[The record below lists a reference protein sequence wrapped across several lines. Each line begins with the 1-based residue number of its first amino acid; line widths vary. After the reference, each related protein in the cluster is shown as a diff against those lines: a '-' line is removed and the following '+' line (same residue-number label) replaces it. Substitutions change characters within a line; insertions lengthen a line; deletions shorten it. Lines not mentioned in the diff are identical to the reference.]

1 MAFSFH
7 GYDLLGIDDLAFFTG
22 DGVNQDITFTVD
34 NLIPIR
40 DAITGPITLTWK
52 VSGPD
57 TYVAVNLSYIYGDTI
72 PVDVNGLNIGAI
84 QVLRDGNTVDLT
96 TILIPSNTIAGS
108 PSAVAGFAKTF
119 LLQDNDLLTISV
131 VEPTGGGNGQNT
143 VTGVLRAVE
152 VSTPQTPDFDYL
164 ALDGAGSGNVLVKND
179 GSSWAIR
186 SQLPASLAMA
196 NANLARKWQDVVYGN
211 GRLVAI
217 NSTDRMVL
225 TSLDLGHTWIPSYFP
240 LGFSVANVH
249 SILYGNGLFV
259 VASYDGTAIA
269 YSPDGINWEMFFNQ
283 NNPFLAVSFGC
294 YAQGKFVWA
303 SQSGHLVILDDA
315 LSAVQFVLVSPDNLT
330 GIGWVNIKYGDG
342 KFVLIENGVFSSAF
356 GGGVNG
362 SMAGISTDLFSW
374 SYTYLPSYSGWYGL
388 TYNKSYNHFYASS
401 YGLQYI
407 ARFVPDTSLTWEVDG
422 TVSSCPSILVSNG
435 KSTMANANFDQVFL
449 SSEKPANLNN
459 PLASSWI
466 NQTYPMS
473 PGFILAM
480 TAISSSSG
488 GGGNNGPYTL
498 DITTDGN
505 GTITLSNPGPYYY
518 GDVVLVSATPNSG
531 YLFNAWTGGL
541 TGSVNPYS
549 LTVTQNVTAV
559 ATFQAP
565 SGNAVGLVRNL
576 HSVEVD
582 SEQLLDVPIEVTVVD
597 SSQNPVSVE
606 VDIRAEI
613 YSGNGILLGTKTLTS
628 QAGVAVFSDLAIQGA
643 GYVTLLFTSPGLN
656 PILSAAIL
664 VNNVGTN
671 SQSLR
676 IDTQPSGAVSGS
688 PLTQQPTISTVDI
701 NDNIIVGSVNVI
713 TVSVLSGNAVLSG
726 TTSLTATDGYV
737 AFTDLVLTGPSGPV
751 VLQFTSPG
759 ITTATSLVFNL
770 VNNGNNLPLSGNFPI
785 RPKSSITAN
794 KAPTTSDLVAYE
806 LAVNLAD
813 QKIYMRD
820 GANKVYLVGDVS
832 SGSSTPLLD
841 SLGNVTITNKTTH
854 DLLEWNGTS
863 WVNLSP
869 SGLLGSGTKN
879 FLARW
884 DGNGKLET
892 SGVLD
897 SGTHITSANAS
908 IGRWASNTYTQFAHS
923 DLFSPTASTN
933 YALLQSNT
941 GVTFLNSTGAL
952 HFRQSNA
959 EVAAFNQGNLL
970 IGYADGD
977 TTTYKVDIKGTLH
990 ATGDTTLDK
999 LAGTGSRMVLADASG
1014 TLSTDAIPEGTVT
1027 SVALSSD
1034 SKELTITGSPVTDSG
1049 TIDLALSATGVT
1061 AGSYTHASVTV
1072 DASGRITSASS
1083 GDTAS
1088 LKAGTGISIS
1098 GTYPEFTITN
1108 EAPDQTVTLTAGSG
1122 IGVTGTYPSFTVSSS
1137 ITQYTDSDARK
1148 ALSAGTG
1155 ISYNSTTGVIS
1166 NNSPDQTVVLSAGTG
1181 ISTSGT
1187 YPSFTITNNA
1197 PDQVVKLTAGS
1208 GISTSGTYPD
1218 FTISSTLT
1226 QYTDTMA
1233 RSALSAGTG
1242 ISYNSTTGVIS
1253 NASPD
1258 QTVVLTA
1265 GSGITTSGTYPNFTI
1280 TSTITQY
1287 TDSDARKSLSAGTGI
1302 SYNSST
1308 GTITNSSPDQ
1318 TVTLTAGTGISVT
1331 GTYPSFTITNSST
1344 SSGGTVTSVDLSVP
1358 TGFKVSG
1365 NPVTTSGKLAVTFDT
1380 GYALPTT
1387 ASQTTWDTAYSN
1399 RITSLTT
1406 TGSSGSATLSANTL
1420 NIPTYT
1426 LAGLGGIKL
1435 TDLSSTATGLT
1446 YSSGTG
1452 VFSFTSGYSIPTTS
1466 SQTQWDTA
1474 YSNRISSLTT
1484 TGSSGSATLLS
1495 NTLNIPTYTLAGL
1508 GGIKLTDLSSTAT
1521 GLTYTNTTGVFS
1533 FTSGYSIPTTASQ
1546 SNWDVAYSNRITSL
1560 TTTGSSGSAT
1570 LSSNTLNIPTYTLA
1584 GLGGQAS
1591 STNLTSLSGLTY
1603 AAASF
1608 VKMTGA
1614 GTFALDTTTYLTTN
1628 QTITLSGDVTG
1639 SGTTAITATLATV
1652 AATKG
1657 GTGQTTY
1664 TLGDTLYSSAAN
1676 TLAKLAGNTT
1686 TTKQFLS
1693 QTGTGIVSAAPAWS
1707 TVSKSD
1713 VGLGSVENTALSTWA
1728 GSSNVTTLGTI
1739 SQGTWNSSTKIGLA
1753 YGGTNASITATNG
1766 GVIYSTASAL
1776 AVTAAGTS
1784 GQILKSNGAAAPTW
1798 MSTSSITSV
1807 GTLTGL
1813 AVTETVTTDDT
1824 VVITGV
1830 TSQTGKLLLI
1840 KDALAN
1846 TLFSV
1851 DYSGSATTVGLTVN
1865 GMTYPGTDGSS
1876 GQVLSTNGAGTLS
1889 WASVGTSSGTSGTFQ
1904 IADGAGGFNAALGL
1918 SYQTTAN
1925 VDTGAYSTGAAQT
1938 PLAVFGYSTQSGN
1951 LFELRDYTGATTY
1964 AYFDSTGNLT
1974 LNAQNDIRFAD
1985 SDSSNYVAVQA
1996 PATIATNYTLTLPTT
2011 AGTNNYVLKT
2021 NGSGTLSWANAIA
2034 NLIGGNSTTLLGSI
2048 PYQSNTDTTTLLSP
2062 NTTTTRKF
2070 LRQTGTGTNGS
2081 APAWDTLTA
2090 ADVPTSAANS
2100 IFLANNFG
2108 GL

>member
-1166 NNSPDQTVVLSAGTG
+1166 N
-1181 ISTSGT
+1181 
-1187 YPSFTITNNA
+1187 
-1197 PDQVVKLTAGS
+1197 
-1208 GISTSGTYPD
+1208 
-1218 FTISSTLT
+1218 
-1226 QYTDTMA
+1226 
-1233 RSALSAGTG
+1233 
-1242 ISYNSTTGVIS
+1242 
-1253 NASPD
+1253 
-1258 QTVVLTA
+1258 
-1265 GSGITTSGTYPNFTI
+1265 
-1280 TSTITQY
+1280 
-1287 TDSDARKSLSAGTGI
+1287 
-1302 SYNSST
+1302 
-1308 GTITNSSPDQ
+1308 SSPDQ
-1318 TVTLTAGTGISVT
+1318 TITLTAGTGISVT

-1851 DYSGSATTVGLTVN
+1851 DYSGSATTMGLTVN

-1889 WASVGTSSGTSGTFQ
+1889 WASVGTSSGASGTFQ
-1904 IADGAGGFNAALGL
+1904 IADGAGGFSAALGL

>member
-941 GVTFLNSTGAL
+941 GVTFLNSTVAL

-1166 NNSPDQTVVLSAGTG
+1166 NN
-1181 ISTSGT
+1181 
-1187 YPSFTITNNA
+1187 
-1197 PDQVVKLTAGS
+1197 
-1208 GISTSGTYPD
+1208 
-1218 FTISSTLT
+1218 
-1226 QYTDTMA
+1226 
-1233 RSALSAGTG
+1233 
-1242 ISYNSTTGVIS
+1242 
-1253 NASPD
+1253 
-1258 QTVVLTA
+1258 
-1265 GSGITTSGTYPNFTI
+1265 
-1280 TSTITQY
+1280 
-1287 TDSDARKSLSAGTGI
+1287 
-1302 SYNSST
+1302 
-1308 GTITNSSPDQ
+1308 SPDQ

-1693 QTGTGIVSAAPAWS
+1693 QTGTGTVSAAPAWS

-1851 DYSGSATTVGLTVN
+1851 DYSGSATTMGLTVN

-1889 WASVGTSSGTSGTFQ
+1889 WASVGTSSGASGTFQ
-1904 IADGAGGFNAALGL
+1904 IADGAGGFSAALGL

>member
-1166 NNSPDQTVVLSAGTG
+1166 NNSPDQTV
-1181 ISTSGT
+1181 
-1187 YPSFTITNNA
+1187 
-1197 PDQVVKLTAGS
+1197 
-1208 GISTSGTYPD
+1208 
-1218 FTISSTLT
+1218 
-1226 QYTDTMA
+1226 
-1233 RSALSAGTG
+1233 
-1242 ISYNSTTGVIS
+1242 
-1253 NASPD
+1253 
-1258 QTVVLTA
+1258 
-1265 GSGITTSGTYPNFTI
+1265 
-1280 TSTITQY
+1280 
-1287 TDSDARKSLSAGTGI
+1287 
-1302 SYNSST
+1302 
-1308 GTITNSSPDQ
+1308 
-1318 TVTLTAGTGISVT
+1318 TLTAGTGISVT

-1851 DYSGSATTVGLTVN
+1851 DYSGSATTMGLTVN

-1889 WASVGTSSGTSGTFQ
+1889 WASVGTSSGASGTFQ
-1904 IADGAGGFNAALGL
+1904 IADGAGGFSAALGL

>member
-1166 NNSPDQTVVLSAGTG
+1166 NNSPDQTV
-1181 ISTSGT
+1181 
-1187 YPSFTITNNA
+1187 
-1197 PDQVVKLTAGS
+1197 
-1208 GISTSGTYPD
+1208 
-1218 FTISSTLT
+1218 
-1226 QYTDTMA
+1226 
-1233 RSALSAGTG
+1233 
-1242 ISYNSTTGVIS
+1242 
-1253 NASPD
+1253 
-1258 QTVVLTA
+1258 
-1265 GSGITTSGTYPNFTI
+1265 
-1280 TSTITQY
+1280 
-1287 TDSDARKSLSAGTGI
+1287 
-1302 SYNSST
+1302 
-1308 GTITNSSPDQ
+1308 
-1318 TVTLTAGTGISVT
+1318 TLTAGTGISVT

-1693 QTGTGIVSAAPAWS
+1693 QTGTGTVSAAPAWS

-1851 DYSGSATTVGLTVN
+1851 DYSGSATTMGLTVN

-1889 WASVGTSSGTSGTFQ
+1889 WASVGTSSGASGTFQ
-1904 IADGAGGFNAALGL
+1904 IADGAGGFSAALGL

>member
-1 MAFSFH
+1 
-7 GYDLLGIDDLAFFTG
+7 
-22 DGVNQDITFTVD
+22 
-34 NLIPIR
+34 
-40 DAITGPITLTWK
+40 
-52 VSGPD
+52 
-57 TYVAVNLSYIYGDTI
+57 VNLSYIYGDTI

-1166 NNSPDQTVVLSAGTG
+1166 NNSPDQTV
-1181 ISTSGT
+1181 
-1187 YPSFTITNNA
+1187 
-1197 PDQVVKLTAGS
+1197 
-1208 GISTSGTYPD
+1208 
-1218 FTISSTLT
+1218 
-1226 QYTDTMA
+1226 
-1233 RSALSAGTG
+1233 
-1242 ISYNSTTGVIS
+1242 
-1253 NASPD
+1253 
-1258 QTVVLTA
+1258 
-1265 GSGITTSGTYPNFTI
+1265 
-1280 TSTITQY
+1280 
-1287 TDSDARKSLSAGTGI
+1287 
-1302 SYNSST
+1302 
-1308 GTITNSSPDQ
+1308 
-1318 TVTLTAGTGISVT
+1318 TLTAGTGISVT

-1851 DYSGSATTVGLTVN
+1851 DYSGSATTMGLTVN

-1889 WASVGTSSGTSGTFQ
+1889 WASVGTSSGASGTFQ
-1904 IADGAGGFNAALGL
+1904 IADGAGGFSAALGL

>member
-84 QVLRDGNTVDLT
+84 QVLRDGNTVYLT

-1166 NNSPDQTVVLSAGTG
+1166 NNSPDQTV
-1181 ISTSGT
+1181 
-1187 YPSFTITNNA
+1187 
-1197 PDQVVKLTAGS
+1197 
-1208 GISTSGTYPD
+1208 
-1218 FTISSTLT
+1218 
-1226 QYTDTMA
+1226 
-1233 RSALSAGTG
+1233 
-1242 ISYNSTTGVIS
+1242 
-1253 NASPD
+1253 
-1258 QTVVLTA
+1258 
-1265 GSGITTSGTYPNFTI
+1265 
-1280 TSTITQY
+1280 
-1287 TDSDARKSLSAGTGI
+1287 
-1302 SYNSST
+1302 
-1308 GTITNSSPDQ
+1308 
-1318 TVTLTAGTGISVT
+1318 TLTAGTGISVT

-1851 DYSGSATTVGLTVN
+1851 DYSGSATTMGLTVN

-1889 WASVGTSSGTSGTFQ
+1889 WASVGTSSGASGTFQ
-1904 IADGAGGFNAALGL
+1904 IADGAGGFSAALGL

>member
-7 GYDLLGIDDLAFFTG
+7 GYDLLGIDDLAVFTG

-52 VSGPD
+52 VTGPD

-84 QVLRDGNTVDLT
+84 QVLRDGNPVDVT
-96 TILIPSNTIAGS
+96 TILITSNTIAGS
-108 PSAVAGFAKTF
+108 SSAVAGFAKTF

-1166 NNSPDQTVVLSAGTG
+1166 NNSPDQTV
-1181 ISTSGT
+1181 
-1187 YPSFTITNNA
+1187 
-1197 PDQVVKLTAGS
+1197 
-1208 GISTSGTYPD
+1208 
-1218 FTISSTLT
+1218 
-1226 QYTDTMA
+1226 
-1233 RSALSAGTG
+1233 
-1242 ISYNSTTGVIS
+1242 
-1253 NASPD
+1253 
-1258 QTVVLTA
+1258 
-1265 GSGITTSGTYPNFTI
+1265 
-1280 TSTITQY
+1280 
-1287 TDSDARKSLSAGTGI
+1287 
-1302 SYNSST
+1302 
-1308 GTITNSSPDQ
+1308 
-1318 TVTLTAGTGISVT
+1318 TLTAGTGISVT

-1851 DYSGSATTVGLTVN
+1851 DYSGSATTMGLTVN

-1889 WASVGTSSGTSGTFQ
+1889 WASVGTSSGASGTFQ
-1904 IADGAGGFNAALGL
+1904 IADGAGGFSAALGL

>member
-40 DAITGPITLTWK
+40 DTITGPITLTWK

-1166 NNSPDQTVVLSAGTG
+1166 NNSPDQTV
-1181 ISTSGT
+1181 
-1187 YPSFTITNNA
+1187 
-1197 PDQVVKLTAGS
+1197 
-1208 GISTSGTYPD
+1208 
-1218 FTISSTLT
+1218 
-1226 QYTDTMA
+1226 
-1233 RSALSAGTG
+1233 
-1242 ISYNSTTGVIS
+1242 
-1253 NASPD
+1253 
-1258 QTVVLTA
+1258 
-1265 GSGITTSGTYPNFTI
+1265 
-1280 TSTITQY
+1280 
-1287 TDSDARKSLSAGTGI
+1287 
-1302 SYNSST
+1302 
-1308 GTITNSSPDQ
+1308 
-1318 TVTLTAGTGISVT
+1318 TLTAGTGISVT

-1851 DYSGSATTVGLTVN
+1851 DYSGSATTMGLTVN

-1889 WASVGTSSGTSGTFQ
+1889 WASVGTSSGASGTFQ
-1904 IADGAGGFNAALGL
+1904 IADGAGGFSAALGL